1 MAEGVDKPID
11 MNGSY
16 RHKVDAKGRM
26 SLPAAFRKV
35 LSEDLVVT
43 LSPDD
48 ECLYAFEPQAFEDW
62 IVSLFDSKFGGYDP
76 TSKAHVGLRRKLKSR
91 ANNVSVD
98 NAGRIGIP
106 AELRQKAGIDKDVVA
121 LGNTGYFEI
130 WDAKRLD
137 EQDDDIDL
145 SVLFS

>member
-48 ECLYAFEPQAFEDW
+48 ECLYAF
-62 IVSLFDSKFGGYDP
+62 
-76 TSKAHVGLRRKLKSR
+76 
-91 ANNVSVD
+91 
-98 NAGRIGIP
+98 
-106 AELRQKAGIDKDVVA
+106 
-121 LGNTGYFEI
+121 
-130 WDAKRLD
+130 
-137 EQDDDIDL
+137 
-145 SVLFS
+145 

>member
-62 IVSLFDSKFGGYDP
+62 IVSLFESKFGGYDP

-106 AELRQKAGIDKDVVA
+106 AELRSTRTSSHWATRATSRSGTQSASMSRM
-121 LGNTGYFEI
+121 TT
-130 WDAKRLD
+130 
-137 EQDDDIDL
+137 
-145 SVLFS
+145 ST

>member
-48 ECLYAFEPQAFEDW
+48 ECLYAFEPQAFEDR
-62 IVSLFDSKFGGYDP
+62 IASSAVTTPRPRP
-76 TSKAHVGLRRKLKSR
+76 TSACAAS
-91 ANNVSVD
+91 
-98 NAGRIGIP
+98 
-106 AELRQKAGIDKDVVA
+106 
-121 LGNTGYFEI
+121 
-130 WDAKRLD
+130 
-137 EQDDDIDL
+137 
-145 SVLFS
+145 

>member
-62 IVSLFDSKFGGYDP
+62 IVRQADGAAP
-76 TSKAHVGLRRKLKSR
+76 MSR
-91 ANNVSVD
+91 
-98 NAGRIGIP
+98 
-106 AELRQKAGIDKDVVA
+106 
-121 LGNTGYFEI
+121 
-130 WDAKRLD
+130 
-137 EQDDDIDL
+137 
-145 SVLFS
+145 

>member
-76 TSKAHVGLRRKLKSR
+76 TSKAHVGF
-91 ANNVSVD
+91 D

-130 WDAKRLD
+130 WDAKRFD

>member
-62 IVSLFDSKFGGYDP
+62 IVSLFESKFGGYDP

-98 NAGRIGIP
+98 NAGRIGHP
-106 AELRQKAGIDKDVVA
+106 RRAASEGRHRQGRRRTGQHGLLRD
-121 LGNTGYFEI
+121 L
-130 WDAKRLD
+130 DAKRFD

>member
-43 LSPDD
+43 LSPM
-48 ECLYAFEPQAFEDW
+48 
-62 IVSLFDSKFGGYDP
+62 
-76 TSKAHVGLRRKLKSR
+76 TSACMHSSLRRS
-91 ANNVSVD
+91 
-98 NAGRIGIP
+98 
-106 AELRQKAGIDKDVVA
+106 
-121 LGNTGYFEI
+121 
-130 WDAKRLD
+130 RLD
-137 EQDDDIDL
+137 R
-145 SVLFS
+145 VAVR

>member
-43 LSPDD
+43 LS
-48 ECLYAFEPQAFEDW
+48 
-62 IVSLFDSKFGGYDP
+62 
-76 TSKAHVGLRRKLKSR
+76 
-91 ANNVSVD
+91 
-98 NAGRIGIP
+98 
-106 AELRQKAGIDKDVVA
+106 
-121 LGNTGYFEI
+121 
-130 WDAKRLD
+130 
-137 EQDDDIDL
+137 
-145 SVLFS
+145 

>member
-62 IVSLFDSKFGGYDP
+62 IVSLFESKFGGYDP

-98 NAGRIGIP
+98 NAGANWQTKSFGIYRSCSP
-106 AELRQKAGIDKDVVA
+106 SASS
-121 LGNTGYFEI
+121 T
-130 WDAKRLD
+130 
-137 EQDDDIDL
+137 
-145 SVLFS
+145 